1 MPTAFDFSLRQAD
14 GASLPLARYAG
25 HVLLIVN
32 TATACG
38 FTPQLAGL
46 QALHERYASQGLV
59 VLGVPCNQFGAQA
72 PQDAPGIAQFCEQRY
87 ATSFASLDKVNV
99 NPPDADPLFAWLCAQ
114 APGIANTRWIKW
126 NFTKFLV
133 GRDGQTVQRF
143 APITKPQR
151 LVHAIEAALAHNAT

>member
-1 MPTAFDFSLRQAD
+1 MHTTITDFVLSDAKGQPH
-14 GASLPLARYAG
+14 PLSRYQG
-25 HVLLIVN
+25 QVLLIVN

-46 QALHERYASQGLV
+46 EALQQRYGGQGLQ

-72 PQDAPGIAQFCEQRY
+72 RGSDAEIAQFCELRFE
-87 ATSFASLDKVNV
+87 THFPSLAKVDV
-99 NPPDADPLFAWLCAQ
+99 NGANAAPLFVWLKAR
-114 APGIANTRWIKW
+114 APGWLGGRIHW

-143 APITKPQR
+143 APMTRPVALR
-151 LVHAIEAALAHNAT
+151 PSMERMLAA